1 MPSLLLL
8 LLLLLLTLLLFALAP
23 VFAAAGKKIEGKFR
37 GGVRVGR
44 EYAWASGSCQC
55 EV

>member
-8 LLLLLLTLLLFALAP
+8 VLLLTLLLFALAP
-23 VFAAAGKKIEGKFR
+23 FFAAAGKKIEGKFG
-37 GGVRVGR
+37 GGVRIGR
-44 EYAWASGSCQC
+44 EYACARGSCQC